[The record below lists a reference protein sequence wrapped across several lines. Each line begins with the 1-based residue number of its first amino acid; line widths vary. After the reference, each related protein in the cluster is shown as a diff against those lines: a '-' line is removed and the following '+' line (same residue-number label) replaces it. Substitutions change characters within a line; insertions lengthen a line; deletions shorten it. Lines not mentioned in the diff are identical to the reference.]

1 VVIPNVSQID
11 FSPLH
16 MRAELVC
23 APWLNWRIELG
34 EWRHFGTSACGTGV
48 RVAVVAYKR
57 DNRYVSDQRIS
68 AQCLTNG
75 KCPFW
80 IHEA

>member
-1 VVIPNVSQID
+1 MIPNVSQID

-34 EWRHFGTSACGTGV
+34 EWRHFGTSACGTGFV
-48 RVAVVAYKR
+48 WL
-57 DNRYVSDQRIS
+57 SL
-68 AQCLTNG
+68 LTNE
-75 KCPFW
+75 
-80 IHEA
+80 ITDTSATREYQRNA